1 MTSSAALVQVLAVV
15 MLTPVGL
22 VAGWNLLTGLIRDA

>member
-1 MTSSAALVQVLAVV
+1 MTTNAALVQVLAVV
-15 MLTPVGL
+15 MLVPVGT